1 MDLIGKFKDFSI
13 GYVAGQYVSI
23 DDGYKRLLSS
33 LLPYLHPSQVK
44 ENMSSIEITRCF
56 DIHSIEYD
64 VSMNDYSC
72 ACGHPIATLYKTRNI
87 LGGETFNIGSKCKDH
102 WIGSEER
109 IEKKCKSLE
118 LKIKREKLI
127 RENTPHCPICF
138 INTTN
143 RRCLKCVKT
152 PKQKARE
159 KIKKF
164 IQQNLKN
171 LCNSLK
177 KAFKGKSVKFVFKGT
192 KENYTKKLN
201 ETKDEWK
208 KKYNIK
214 FNADEKVWILKP
226 KTNLKGKYFNN

>member
-1 MDLIGKFKDFSI
+1 MDLLSRFKDFSV
-13 GYVAGQYVSI
+13 GYTCGQYVFI
-23 DDGYKRLLSS
+23 DDGYKRLLNA
-33 LLPYLHPSQVK
+33 LLPHLQTSQVK
-44 ENMSSIEITRCF
+44 KNMSSIEITRCF

-64 VSMNDYSC
+64 AIGEYSC
-72 ACGHPIATLYKTRNI
+72 ACGHPITTLYKTRNV
-87 LGGETFNIGSKCKDH
+87 LGGKTFDIGSKCKDH

-127 RENTPHCPICF
+127 RENISHCPTCL

-143 RRCLKCVKT
+143 RRCLKCIQT
-152 PKQKARE
+152 PKQKARD

-164 IQQNLKN
+164 IQRYFKN
-171 LCNSLK
+171 LRNSLK
-177 KAFKGKSVKFVFKGT
+177 KAFKGKLMKFVFKGT

-226 KTNLKGKYFNN
+226 KTNLKSKYF